1 MSSPTEFIS
10 SYARAFLSAPCFCL
24 KSRSVA
30 SNLSRFWSSGNAS
43 NSLWRCSSSLALISA
58 ALASASCLN
67 TACKAYCFRASSSES
82 FRRGALSAS
91 GGGASGTCIGG
102 GLGGSSFRPMRPNK
116 LGGSSFSGSGAPR
129 EMTSKEPCDAFLFTR
144 SSSTSSSRNV
154 FGSSSYDSRRHS
166 QSSAALLVV
175 LRAPLLAA
183 TAANALAA
191 LSSSKP
197 AAVTPAN
204 APARAAPASLS
215 FAVSLVKR
223 LAALPKGQP
232 SSRFNTSPMASC
244 AARDMLLL
252 CERSVSTRLLSY
264 RCVSRVSCTDARPR
278 RRRLAFRPALSPLYP

>member
-1 MSSPTEFIS
+1 M
-10 SYARAFLSAPCFCL
+10 
-24 KSRSVA
+24 
-30 SNLSRFWSSGNAS
+30 
-43 NSLWRCSSSLALISA
+43 
-58 ALASASCLN
+58 
-67 TACKAYCFRASSSES
+67 
-82 FRRGALSAS
+82 
-91 GGGASGTCIGG
+91 
-102 GLGGSSFRPMRPNK
+102 GGSSFRPMRPNND
-116 LGGSSFSGSGAPR
+116 GGSSFSGSGAPR
-129 EMTSKEPCDAFLFTR
+129 EITSSEPCDAFLFTR

-166 QSSAALLVV
+166 QSNAALLVV

-183 TAANALAA
+183 TAANARAA

-244 AARDMLLL
+244 AARDILLL
-252 CERSVSTRLLSY
+252 YERSVSTRLIFIDAFHGFLAQTRGRAAAAWLFDRRSARAWY
-264 RCVSRVSCTDARPR
+264 FYTLVAGAKMLLHLPWFQQQCGYEAKFDVSRCGHLESDRCA
-278 RRRLAFRPALSPLYP
+278 

>member
-1 MSSPTEFIS
+1 MVFE
-10 SYARAFLSAPCFCL
+10 
-24 KSRSVA
+24 V
-30 SNLSRFWSSGNAS
+30 
-43 NSLWRCSSSLALISA
+43 LIA
-58 ALASASCLN
+58 GC
-67 TACKAYCFRASSSES
+67 
-82 FRRGALSAS
+82 GA
-91 GGGASGTCIGG
+91 
-102 GLGGSSFRPMRPNK
+102 
-116 LGGSSFSGSGAPR
+116 
-129 EMTSKEPCDAFLFTR
+129 
-144 SSSTSSSRNV
+144 SSSTSSSLNV
-154 FGSSSYDSRRHS
+154 FGNSSYDSRRHS
-166 QSSAALLVV
+166 QSRAALLVV

-244 AARDMLLL
+244 AARDILLL
-252 CERSVSTRLLSY
+252 YERSDIDAFDFY

-278 RRRLAFRPALSPLYP
+278 RRRLALRPALSPRLVFLYLGCRCEDVAALALVSAAVRI